1 MTIEVELKKPITGKK
16 PDQAFIKLAAGMSYA
31 EAAAELH
38 RDVETIKSHSKVIR
52 DILHAKTMVQAVA
65 IAVSKGIIT
74 ITEKG
79 GKTLLLALVLVG
91 AGIPEDHEAGKIKV
105 KTRIK
110 IERRI
115 DEA

>member
-16 PDQAFIKLAAGMSYA
+16 PDQAFIKLAACMSYA

-52 DILHAKTMVQAVA
+52 DILNAKTMVQAVA
-65 IAVSKGIIT
+65 IAVAKGIIT

-79 GKTLLLALVLVG
+79 GKTLLLALIMVG
-91 AGIPEDHEAGKIKV
+91 TGLPDHQDYTRVKT